1 MEVKSLSILT
11 GIRPAT
17 ALIAVLSLV
26 MGGGSLIERVAGEEE
41 PIVAKAEPQNLP
53 RTVEDA
59 RGRARWVH
67 EIIHGALQV
76 MHRDFFDEDAVE
88 RSLPSQS
95 LDDVFAEMA
104 RTHGVEIRWLGGNAT
119 KGKDHFPK
127 DAFEEAAVA
136 ALIAGKPEY
145 EAVETGRYRFA
156 GPIRMQNQCLK
167 CHVRDRKSLEDRVAG
182 LAISFLLAGE

>member
-1 MEVKSLSILT
+1 MKVKSTIWM
-11 GIRPAT
+11 PAFRS
-17 ALIAVLSLV
+17 ASACFVAFVLAV
-26 MGGGSLIERVAGEEE
+26 GGGAAIEPVSGEDVPTAVRPGEE
-41 PIVAKAEPQNLP
+41 NLP
-53 RTVEDA
+53 RTVVEA

-76 MHRDFFDEDAVE
+76 MHRDVFDEDAVE

-95 LDDVFAEMA
+95 LDYVFSEMS
-104 RTHGVEIRWLGGNAT
+104 RTYSVEIRWLGGKAT
-119 KGKDHFPK
+119 KGKDHFPI
-127 DAFEEAAVA
+127 DPFEEAAVA

-145 EAVETGRYRFA
+145 ESVESGRYRFA

-182 LAISFLLAGE
+182 LAISFPLALE

>member
-1 MEVKSLSILT
+1 MEVKSLTFST

-17 ALIAVLSLV
+17 ALIVAIALAI
-26 MGGGSLIERVAGEEE
+26 GGGTLVEWVTGEEE
-41 PIVAKAEPQNLP
+41 PSGAKPEPQNLP
-53 RTVEDA
+53 RTVEEA

-95 LDDVFAEMA
+95 LDDVFSEMA
-104 RTHGVEIRWLGGNAT
+104 RTYSVEIRWLGGNAT

-145 EAVETGRYRFA
+145 EALENGRYRFA

-182 LAISFLLAGE
+182 LAISFPLAPE

>member
-1 MEVKSLSILT
+1 MRLAPPTVLM
-11 GIRPAT
+11 GIRPVIPWLF
-17 ALIAVLSLV
+17 ALSMTV
-26 MGGGSLIERVAGEEE
+26 GGGVLRERAEGEEVPASMPPKTE
-41 PIVAKAEPQNLP
+41 SLP
-53 RTVEDA
+53 RTVGEA

-95 LDDVFAEMA
+95 LDDVFSEMA
-104 RTHGVEIRWLGGNAT
+104 RTYAVEIRWLGGNAT

-145 EAVETGRYRFA
+145 DAVENGRYRFA
-156 GPIRMQNQCLK
+156 GAIRMQNQCLK

-182 LAISFLLAGE
+182 LAISFPLVPE